1 MPSQLPPSPGGRR
14 ALKTY
19 LRQRKDHGRE
29 DNLKP
34 ERSGDGELTMTD
46 QIGSDRPALL
56 TQAANA
62 FTVRHRMHSRSVAA
76 LMTSL
81 SHDPSSI
88 RLNDSFNAGIEEV
101 RRNRLFVGDAPPL
114 LQSTKGVTS
123 QPTARKPVQ
132 VRQRT
137 RFNLATS
144 MWAGRAATGNSRDY
158 YDTPSSLKLP
168 SRPSTLSR

>member
-1 MPSQLPPSPGGRR
+1 
-14 ALKTY
+14 
-19 LRQRKDHGRE
+19 
-29 DNLKP
+29 
-34 ERSGDGELTMTD
+34 
-46 QIGSDRPALL
+46 
-56 TQAANA
+56 
-62 FTVRHRMHSRSVAA
+62 MHSRSVAA

-101 RRNRLFVGDAPPL
+101 RRNRLFIGDAPPL
-114 LQSTKGVTS
+114 LQSTIGVTS
-123 QPTARKPVQ
+123 QPTARKPVH

-158 YDTPSSLKLP
+158 YDTPSSLKKVFEQEWSLACRARQGFIQKLIVKAGQP
-168 SRPSTLSR
+168 EWQSGADDNGNGIDDEVDQVGSVLLEHSRII